1 MTEYEMVYLLNEFLN
16 FLETIIETFITL
28 LFAFVIV
35 GYMASAKLTRPMAW
49 FIVFV
54 FSSLALRYISGW
66 YTYSADV
73 TALSEQAFQ
82 AKLQPGTALGFL
94 FTKNQPDVAIFIF
107 QRNTYR
113 NDIEL
118 YWFDRILFLCPTASS
133 GSIGINRKRS
143 SLINN

>member
-35 GYMASAKLTRPMAW
+35 GYMASAKLTRPMVW

-54 FSSLALRYISGW
+54 FSLLALRYISGW

-94 FTKNQPDVAIFIF
+94 FTKISPTSLSLSFNV
-107 QRNTYR
+107 T
-113 NDIEL
+113 L
-118 YWFDRILFLCPTASS
+118 VGMILSYI
-133 GSIGINRKRS
+133 GSIVFFFYARQHPREVS
-143 SLINN
+143 E